1 MEKAKY
7 ITVFDYDNADVSTYP
22 LDIWEIENE
31 DIESTLI
38 NVGHKPEN
46 CKWMIHQNKPII
58 H

>member
-1 MEKAKY
+1 MDRAKY
-7 ITVFDYDNADVSTYP
+7 ITVLDYLNGDVSIYP

-38 NVGHKPEN
+38 NVGHNPKN
-46 CKWMIHQNKPII
+46 CKWMIHNKLPII

>member
-38 NVGHKPEN
+38 NLGHKTEN